1 MCVYKYEWVGA
12 QRPEVKTRCIP
23 LSLPILFLETVK
35 FTFHRARDVS
45 TDTWDLMINPKN
57 PFIVRILQGE
67 RQNRELEEEVVR
79 ADPLG
84 S

>member
-1 MCVYKYEWVGA
+1 MCGEIVYECVGA

-57 PFIVRILQGE
+57 RFAVRIMRSE
-67 RQNRELEEEVVR
+67 WPNRELEEVVR

-84 S
+84 T